1 MTAATK
7 NTNTPKRAGNSRGIG
22 MSAAVHAYAGTLVVL
37 SGGYVEPAT
46 TATGLIPV
54 GVFKAEYD
62 NSAGGDGDL
71 LAEVERGTFRFAN
84 SASSDAITNAD
95 IGKIC
100 YAVDDLTVAKTNGTS
115 TRSPA
120 GLVDHV
126 DDSGVWVLVDPV
138 SGVLA

>member
-1 MTAATK
+1 MTAASK
-7 NTNTPKRAGNSRGIG
+7 NTNTPKRAANSRGYG
-22 MSAAVHAYAGTLVVL
+22 MSATVHAYAGTLAVL

-71 LAEVERGTFRFAN
+71 IAEVERGVHRFAN
-84 SASSDAITNAD
+84 SGSTDAITKSE
-95 IGKIC
+95 IGKTC
-100 YAVDDLTVAKTNGTS
+100 YAVDDLTVAKTDGTS

-120 GLVDHV
+120 GIVDDV
-126 DDSGVWVLVDPV
+126 DDSGVWVLVDPT
-138 SGVLA
+138 SGVLV